1 LLNNLKSTVKNSII
15 YSLGNIT
22 TKIIGLV
29 LLPIYTKHLTVTDY
43 GILGIVEIT
52 SQLLIAVFGL
62 SLYRAFNR
70 WYWDKEFKNKQRSI
84 FFTSL
89 VFLFFIAILMF
100 ICFYSISEKL
110 SFLLFDSVE
119 YKYLF
124 NLMMISAGLQIVVMM
139 ISALMR
145 IQVKS
150 ALYTFTNV
158 IKLIITLL
166 ITIYFIAYLKKNVE
180 GIYEAQIIG
189 FTIYILILAK
199 YVLSNIKI
207 KFELK
212 ILKGMLAFSF
222 PLMLASI
229 SGVLLTIADRYCLR
243 FLDNLST
250 VGSYSLGYK
259 ISNTIKIFVIRSGQM
274 AISPVIYKLMDAP
287 NNKRFYAK
295 IMTYFTFVVM
305 ICVIGMSLFGKEVIK
320 FLVKNHDF
328 WDAYKIIPIIS
339 FSLLFGMLKDTAM
352 IGINILK
359 KTQILASVIIIM
371 SVFNVVLNI
380 ILIPYLH
387 SMGAAIA
394 TLITQF
400 VFFIVIY
407 KYSQKFYYIPFEIN
421 KIVKMILV
429 GTILI
434 VLSLFV
440 KESSLL
446 IRILIKLILIIAFP
460 IILYFMNFYE
470 DIELLR
476 IKQSWQ
482 KWRNPRKWK
491 KK

>member
-1 LLNNLKSTVKNSII
+1 MLTNLKSTVKNSII

-29 LLPIYTKHLTVTDY
+29 LLPIYTKHLTVSDY

-52 SQLLIAVFGL
+52 SQLIIAVFGL
-62 SLYRAFNR
+62 SLYQAFNR
-70 WYWDKEFKNKQRSI
+70 WYWDKEFQNKQKSI

-89 VFLFFIAILMF
+89 VFLFFITIIMF
-100 ICFYSISEKL
+100 ICFYSFSEKI
-110 SFLLFDSVE
+110 SFLLFDSFE

-124 NLMMISAGLQIVVMM
+124 NLMMISAVLQIFVMM

-150 ALYTFTNV
+150 TLYTCTNI
-158 IKLIITLL
+158 IKLIITL
-166 ITIYFIAYLKKNVE
+166 ITTIYFIVYLKKNVE

-189 FTIYILILAK
+189 FTLYILMLVK
-199 YVLSNIKI
+199 YVLNNIKI
-207 KFELK
+207 EFELK
-212 ILKGMLAFSF
+212 ILMGMLTFSF

-229 SGVLLTIADRYCLR
+229 AGVLLTIADRFCLR
-243 FLDNLST
+243 FLEDLSA

-259 ISNTIKIFVIRSGQM
+259 ISDTIKIFVIRSGQM
-274 AISPVIYKLMDAP
+274 AISPVIYKLMNAP
-287 NNKRFYAK
+287 HNKRFYAK
-295 IMTYFTFVVM
+295 IMTYFTYVVM
-305 ICVIGMSLFGKEVIK
+305 ICVVGMSLFGKEVIK

-339 FSLLFGMLKDTAM
+339 FALLFGMLKDTAM

-359 KTQILASVIIIM
+359 KTKILASVIFIM
-371 SVFNVVLNI
+371 SVVNIVLNI
-380 ILIPYLH
+380 ILIPFLH

-394 TLITQF
+394 TLITQL

-407 KYSQKFYYIPFEIN
+407 KYSQKFYYIPFEII

-429 GTILI
+429 GITLI
-434 VLSLFV
+434 VVSLFV
-440 KESSLL
+440 EESSLL
-446 IRILIKLILIIAFP
+446 IRIVIKLVLIIAFP
-460 IILYFMNFYE
+460 IILYFLNFYE

-482 KWRNPRKWK
+482 KWRNPAKWK
-491 KK
+491 NF